1 MQKKWKGLALLAVL
15 VLVGM
20 LPLPAM
26 AAGSAG
32 VSLSASTVTVGKT
45 VKATFSFN
53 GGGSYIAG
61 VKAYVSYD
69 SSLLKYSGA
78 SGDGDANVAGGK
90 GTLVLETSSTS
101 KTTLSITLTF
111 TATAV
116 GSAKFSI
123 TGSDIVDWDGNTVGG
138 PTASK
143 SLTIKEKETPAPTPD
158 TKDDPKTDPK
168 DNTTK
173 PDPVTPE
180 PSADPQQPETPTDVE
195 TALETKVGED
205 TLYLWR
211 SLQNV
216 TLPEECTTRTVIYNG
231 EEIQAASWESLDLTM
246 VYFTNAE
253 GANGQFYVYEGY
265 EAFYP
270 YQTLSVGG
278 NTYVILKPNADV
290 KFPKGYEQAEQVI
303 GEEKVTAWRNAEDA
317 NFCYLY
323 AINTATQKAGVY
335 QFDLQENTLQRV
347 NEAMYALLLA
357 SEQPAQDV
365 PAIAE
370 PEVEKT
376 VFERILEDDAVLM
389 VMLGVLGAS
398 LLLVAGMASAM
409 LISRRKRRVQAAA
422 EPEAD
427 AQPEEAADAA
437 APEAQP
443 KEADR
448 AEAEEAPAQAAE
460 QPAEE
465 EPQVA
470 DAEKTE

>member
-1 MQKKWKGLALLAVL
+1 MNKKWKGLALLAVL

-143 SLTIKEKETPAPTPD
+143 SLTIKEKEAPAPA
-158 TKDDPKTDPK
+158 
-168 DNTTK
+168 

-180 PSADPQQPETPTDVE
+180 PSANPQQPETPTDVE

-231 EEIQAASWESLDLTM
+231 EELQAAYRESLDLTM

-270 YQTLSVGG
+270 YQSFSLGG
-278 NTYVILKPNADV
+278 NTYLILKPNADV
-290 KFPKGYEQAEQVI
+290 RFPKGYEQGEQVI
-303 GEEKVTAWRNAEDA
+303 GEEKVAAWRSAEDA
-317 NFCYLY
+317 DFCYLY
-323 AINTATQKAGVY
+323 AINTATQKAGAY

-347 NEAMYALLLA
+347 NEAMYELLLA
-357 SEQPAQDV
+357 SEEPKPDV
-365 PAIAE
+365 PTIAE

-389 VMLGVLGAS
+389 VMLGVLGGS

-409 LISRRKRRVQAAA
+409 LISRRKRRAQAASA
-422 EPEAD
+422 SEAD
-427 AQPEEAADAA
+427 AQPAETTNAEAPMTQ
-437 APEAQP
+437 PEANL
-443 KEADR
+443 
-448 AEAEEAPAQAAE
+448 EEAPAQAEQSTREESPSPEEASQTAAE
-460 QPAEE
+460 DKAE
-465 EPQVA
+465 
-470 DAEKTE
+470 

>member
-1 MQKKWKGLALLAVL
+1 MNKKWKGLALLAVL

-111 TATAV
+111 TATVV

-143 SLTIKEKETPAPTPD
+143 SLTIKEKEAPAPAPD
-158 TKDDPKTDPK
+158 TKNDPKTDPK
-168 DNTTK
+168 DNTS
-173 PDPVTPE
+173 V
-180 PSADPQQPETPTDVE
+180 DPQQPETPTDME

-231 EEIQAASWESLDLTM
+231 EEVQAAYRESLDLTM

-253 GANGQFYVYEGY
+253 GANEGY

-270 YQTLSVGG
+270 YQSLSLGG
-278 NTYVILKPNADV
+278 NTYLILKPNADV
-290 KFPKGYEQAEQVI
+290 RFPKGYEQGEQVI
-303 GEEKVTAWRNAEDA
+303 GEEKVAAWRSAEDA
-317 NFCYLY
+317 DFCYLY

-347 NEAMYALLLA
+347 NEAMYELLLA
-357 SEQPAQDV
+357 CEEPKPDV
-365 PAIAE
+365 PTIAE

-389 VMLGVLGAS
+389 VMLGVLGGS

-409 LISRRKRRVQAAA
+409 LISRRKRRAQAASA
-422 EPEAD
+422 SEAD
-427 AQPEEAADAA
+427 AQPAETTNAEAPMTQ
-437 APEAQP
+437 PEANLG
-443 KEADR
+443 
-448 AEAEEAPAQAAE
+448 EAPAQAE
-460 QPAEE
+460 QSARKESPSPEEASQTAEE
-465 EPQVA
+465 
-470 DAEKTE
+470 DKAE

>member
-143 SLTIKEKETPAPTPD
+143 SLTIKEKEAPAPAPD
-158 TKDDPKTDPK
+158 TKNDPKTDPK
-168 DNTTK
+168 DNT
-173 PDPVTPE
+173 
-180 PSADPQQPETPTDVE
+180 SADPQQPETPTDVE

-231 EEIQAASWESLDLTM
+231 EELQAAYRESLDLTM

-253 GANGQFYVYEGY
+253 GANGQFYIYEGY

-270 YQTLSVGG
+270 YQSLSLGG
-278 NTYVILKPNADV
+278 NTYLILKPNADV
-290 KFPKGYEQAEQVI
+290 RFPKGYEQGEQVI
-303 GEEKVTAWRNAEDA
+303 GEEKVAAWRSAEDA
-317 NFCYLY
+317 DFCYLY

-347 NEAMYALLLA
+347 NEAMYELLLA
-357 SEQPAQDV
+357 SEEPKPDV

-389 VMLGVLGAS
+389 VMLGVLGGS

-409 LISRRKRRVQAAA
+409 LISRRKRRAQVASAS
-422 EPEAD
+422 EAD
-427 AQPEEAADAA
+427 AQPAETTNAQAPMTQPEANSEEAPA
-437 APEAQP
+437 
-443 KEADR
+443 
-448 AEAEEAPAQAAE
+448 AEEAPAQAE
-460 QPAEE
+460 QSTREESPSPEEASQTAEE
-465 EPQVA
+465 
-470 DAEKTE
+470 DKAE

>member
-1 MQKKWKGLALLAVL
+1 MNKKWKGLALLAVL

-111 TATAV
+111 TAT
-116 GSAKFSI
+116 
-123 TGSDIVDWDGNTVGG
+123 TVGG

-143 SLTIKEKETPAPTPD
+143 SLTIKEKEAPAPAPD
-158 TKDDPKTDPK
+158 TKNDPKTDPK
-168 DNTTK
+168 DNT
-173 PDPVTPE
+173 
-180 PSADPQQPETPTDVE
+180 SADPQQPETPTDME

-231 EEIQAASWESLDLTM
+231 EELQAAYRESLDLTM

-270 YQTLSVGG
+270 YQSLSLGG
-278 NTYVILKPNADV
+278 NTYLILKPNADV
-290 KFPKGYEQAEQVI
+290 RFPKGYEQGEQVI
-303 GEEKVTAWRNAEDA
+303 GEEKVAAWRSAEDA
-317 NFCYLY
+317 DFCYLY

-347 NEAMYALLLA
+347 NEAMYELLLA
-357 SEQPAQDV
+357 SEEPKPDV
-365 PAIAE
+365 PTIAE

-389 VMLGVLGAS
+389 VMLGVLGGS

-409 LISRRKRRVQAAA
+409 LISRRKRRAQAASA
-422 EPEAD
+422 SEAD
-427 AQPEEAADAA
+427 AQPAETTNAEAPMTQPEANLEEAPA
-437 APEAQP
+437 
-443 KEADR
+443 
-448 AEAEEAPAQAAE
+448 AEEAPTQAE
-460 QPAEE
+460 QSTREESPSPGEASQTAEE
-465 EPQVA
+465 
-470 DAEKTE
+470 DKAE

>member
-143 SLTIKEKETPAPTPD
+143 SLTIKEKEAPAPA
-158 TKDDPKTDPK
+158 
-168 DNTTK
+168 

-270 YQTLSVGG
+270 YQMLSVGG

-290 KFPKGYEQAEQVI
+290 KFPKGYEQGEQVI
-303 GEEKVTAWRNAEDA
+303 GEEKVAAWRSAEDA
-317 NFCYLY
+317 DFCYLY

-389 VMLGVLGAS
+389 VMLGVLGGS

-443 KEADR
+443 EKADR
-448 AEAEEAPAQAAE
+448 AEAEEAPAQATE

-465 EPQVA
+465 EPQAA